1 MACFTVPLAEAVVL
15 TAVKK
20 IAFKRNAD
28 SVINEAEMTKNQ
40 KIAVLKEKF
49 RILEKMLYGGS
60 FLLAVEHLYHGEIS
74 LVPPFLTAMKN
85 PAEIPEMLRE
95 MTTVGVGMAL
105 LTTRMRKKVWQ
116 ERAAANPR
124 KKNAASGTFVPT
136 FRRESLPRRRQ
147 NFLLFRAMKNMAAR
161 TAPTEHRKKRSCKEW
176 RNAKFAEKPQAL
188 FP

>member
-1 MACFTVPLAEAVVL
+1 MSP
-15 TAVKK
+15 
-20 IAFKRNAD
+20 
-28 SVINEAEMTKNQ
+28 
-40 KIAVLKEKF
+40 AVLASNEGFEHSDYMHVCFAMIDVCDAVYMQKDWRNSKGARMELQYTKKCKK
-49 RILEKMLYGGS
+49 RILYEDAS
-60 FLLAVEHLYHGEIS
+60 
-74 LVPPFLTAMKN
+74 T
-85 PAEIPEMLRE
+85 RE
-95 MTTVGVGMAL
+95 DSEQNEE
-105 LTTRMRKKVWQ
+105 KVWQ